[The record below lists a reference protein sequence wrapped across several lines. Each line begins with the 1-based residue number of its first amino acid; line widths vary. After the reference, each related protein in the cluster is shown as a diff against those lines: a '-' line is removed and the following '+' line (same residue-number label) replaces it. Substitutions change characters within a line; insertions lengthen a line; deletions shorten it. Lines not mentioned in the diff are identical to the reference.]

1 MAVAASALRT
11 TTRQVGRF
19 LLLLW
24 GCGDSSE
31 GINLTVVVFIMAAPK
46 CPRGRALSRE
56 RSCEGVAPSVGSFTS
71 FSVAPN
77 VGGFGK
83 TMARSGLHATWS
95 WLLDCTSDSRR
106 LKCT

>member
-71 FSVAPN
+71 FRLHPMLGASENNGEKWLASRLELVA
-77 VGGFGK
+77 
-83 TMARSGLHATWS
+83 
-95 WLLDCTSDSRR
+95 
-106 LKCT
+106 

>member
-31 GINLTVVVFIMAAPK
+31 GINLTVVVFIMAAP
-46 CPRGRALSRE
+46 SVQEDE
-56 RSCEGVAPSVGSFTS
+56 RSVESDREMGVAPNVGSFTS

-95 WLLDCTSDSRR
+95 WLFDCTSDSRR